1 MKSLQIMYPNTSNV
15 ILDNVLYVQIGI
27 ERPHSIPLSE
37 LIDFAAIVMI
47 NGKRYSIT
55 DRDILEFG
63 NFELTKSKLDL
74 RILDINNPYLIIDL
88 AYETAD

>member
-1 MKSLQIMYPNTSNV
+1 
-15 ILDNVLYVQIGI
+15 
-27 ERPHSIPLSE
+27 
-37 LIDFAAIVMI
+37 MI

-55 DRDILEFG
+55 DRDILEFS
-63 NFELTKSKLDL
+63 NFELSKSQLDL

>member
-1 MKSLQIMYPNTSNV
+1 MKSLQIMYPNISNV